1 MSDDQDAGAGSKSL
15 LPVQIG
21 VGVFAAFFLFSF
33 ITEHLILCLII
44 GVRFETLIGQVQKF
58 I

>member
-1 MSDDQDAGAGSKSL
+1 MSDDQEAGAGSKSL

-44 GVRFETLIGQVQKF
+44 GVRFETLINQVH
-58 I
+58 